1 MSPLIFI
8 KIIIIIVLIIFL
20 NPDMWI
26 PKKCGW
32 EVIDQVNQ
40 IWHVSKIIVIF
51 IIVMKYI

>member
-40 IWHVSKIIVIF
+40 IWHVSKIIVTF